1 MSIKSPRN
9 IKNSTCAMK
18 YTATVLLLATTMI
31 GAVCG
36 AELGAEIQGV
46 TTSGSF
52 CTEEEEQILYQEC
65 VEDVAVSLGVVLS
78 RRLELRGNR
87 ELQTDHCSGCGS
99 GTYPPW
105 HWCFVMCSTRRRL
118 TVADEHVHPDRL
130 LVAKGQIQQAAN
142 ACLDQK
148 IQEGYECLGDPADL
162 RIKIFLS
169 E

>member
-1 MSIKSPRN
+1 
-9 IKNSTCAMK
+9 
-18 YTATVLLLATTMI
+18 LLLATTML

-46 TTSGSF
+46 TTGGRY
-52 CTEEEEQILYQEC
+52 CTEDEKHTLYQEC
-65 VEDVAVSLGVVLS
+65 VEDVAVSMGVVLS

-87 ELQTDHCSGCGS
+87 ELQGFNHCSGCGS

-118 TVADEHVHPDRL
+118 TITDENLHPDRL

-148 IQEGYECLGDPADL
+148 IQEGYKCLGNPEDL
-162 RIKIFLS
+162 RIKILLS

>member
-1 MSIKSPRN
+1 MRY
-9 IKNSTCAMK
+9 A
-18 YTATVLLLATTMI
+18 VFLLAALV

-46 TTSGSF
+46 TTNESY

-65 VEDVAVSLGVVLS
+65 VEDVAVSMGVVLS

-87 ELQTDHCSGCGS
+87 ELQGFCSGCGS
-99 GTYPPW
+99 GSYPRG
-105 HWCFVMCSTRRRL
+105 HWCFVMCSARRRL
-118 TVADEHVHPDRL
+118 TVADEHVHSDRF

-148 IQEGYECLGDPADL
+148 IEEGYDCLGNPANL
-162 RIKIFLS
+162 RIKILLS